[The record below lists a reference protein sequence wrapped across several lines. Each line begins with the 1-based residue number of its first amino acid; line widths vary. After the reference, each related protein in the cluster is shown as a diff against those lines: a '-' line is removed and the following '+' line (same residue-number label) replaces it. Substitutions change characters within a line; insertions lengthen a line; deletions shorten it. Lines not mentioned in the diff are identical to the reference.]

1 MLDLISMEN
10 IRFKHK
16 FGCIGQL
23 NDSSFDHTS
32 SMQLRSDVSKIQ
44 SPDTVTGVITFP
56 YFNSWGEI
64 HDWIKRV
71 PQNNYSVYII
81 NPLLINYGMGAVGL
95 FLTPKYRDGYVIEL
109 CDRYIIGLTGYPLFL
124 MFSNEENVEEIN
136 YVDLKLSIDDF
147 IDEFCKSGRKNKCL
161 LKLLNFWKDNDEVS
175 IPSVEDNYKSYMD
188 VQPYFPYNNI
198 NFLKIISKVPF
209 KLVHEDTKNILGT
222 FKEFLLDAP
231 VNVIYTDNGEFKL
244 SKNQL
249 NDILYI

>member
-1 MLDLISMEN
+1 
-10 IRFKHK
+10 
-16 FGCIGQL
+16 
-23 NDSSFDHTS
+23 
-32 SMQLRSDVSKIQ
+32 
-44 SPDTVTGVITFP
+44 
-56 YFNSWGEI
+56 
-64 HDWIKRV
+64 
-71 PQNNYSVYII
+71 
-81 NPLLINYGMGAVGL
+81 
-95 FLTPKYRDGYVIEL
+95 
-109 CDRYIIGLTGYPLFL
+109 YIIGLTGYPLFL

-161 LKLLNFWKDNDEVS
+161 LKLLNFWKNNDEVS
-175 IPSVEDNYKSYMD
+175 IPSVEDNYESYMD